1 MSVRSIGMATRKDL
15 IQVLRPRYLNA
26 SRAEKTKILN
36 EFVLLTGFHRKHA
49 IRALNQPPSAKRPV
63 RQRERYYDETVVAEL
78 ITLWEASDR
87 LCGKRLKAL
96 IPILIDAMQ
105 RHGHCTFDPL
115 VEQKLLEISAATIDR
130 ALAPIRQKINGH
142 GRRRNRSSSVIRR
155 AVPIRTFTDWGNPPP
170 GYFEVD
176 MVEHCGGPKKNGNF
190 VHSLVLTDIASGWT
204 ECIALPARNHAYVIR
219 GITQTRKQI
228 PFVMHGI
235 DTDNDSAFMNHEVFA
250 YCKSKELELT
260 RSRAYKKND
269 QAWVEQKNGS
279 VVRRLVGYG
288 RLLGNDAARALARL
302 YRASRLYINFF
313 QPSFKLKTK
322 HRAGA
327 RVYKTYHSPKTPY
340 ERLLESPAIDSES
353 KRKLKKQFE
362 LLDPVLLLH
371 EIRQAQ
377 KKIVQHGTTNL
388 GKKEATSSDDDL
400 KHFLNGLASLWHK
413 GEARPTHRKA
423 PKSPRWW
430 RTRKDPFE
438 HAWPLIDSWLEDDPA
453 LNSREIMD
461 KLIEAQPE
469 QFPNDSAMRTL
480 QRRLKARREKEM
492 LNLMNEEN

>member
-1 MSVRSIGMATRKDL
+1 MATRKDL

-26 SRAEKTKILN
+26 SRAEKTKILD
-36 EFVLLTGFHRKHA
+36 EFILLTGFHRKHA
-49 IRALNQPPSAKRPV
+49 IRTLNQPPPAKRPV
-63 RQRERYYDETVVAEL
+63 RQRERYYDETVIAEL

-105 RHGHCTFDPL
+105 RHGHCNFDPL
-115 VEQKLLEISAATIDR
+115 VEQKLLKISAATIDR
-130 ALAPIRQKINGH
+130 ALAPIRQKINGN

-176 MVEHCGGPKKNGNF
+176 MVEHCGGPKKSGNF

-228 PFVMHGI
+228 PFVMRGI

-250 YCKSKELELT
+250 YCKKMELELT

-288 RLLGNDAARALARL
+288 RLFGNDATRALARL
-302 YRASRLYINFF
+302 YRASRLYVNFF

-322 HRAGA
+322 HRTGA

-340 ERLLESPAIDSES
+340 ERLLESPAIDSER

-377 KKIVQHGTTNL
+377 KKIVQHGTASL
-388 GKKEATSSDDDL
+388 GKKEATSSDSDL
-400 KHFLNGLASLWHK
+400 KHFLNELASLWHK
-413 GEARPTHRKA
+413 GEARPTHRKT
-423 PKSPRWW
+423 PKQQRWW

-438 HAWPLIDSWLEDDPA
+438 RAWPLINSWLEDNPA

-461 KLIEAQPE
+461 MHIEAKPE
-469 QFPNDSAMRTL
+469 QFPNDSTVRTL
-480 QRRLKARREKEM
+480 QRRLKERREKEM
-492 LNLMNEEN
+492 LDLISEEN